1 MRLFPEESPPLPT
14 TRRILSVSEATRDLK
29 DLIEDNFPSLWLR
42 GEVSN
47 FRPYTSGHFYFTIKD
62 SGAQI
67 AAVMF
72 KGHNARL
79 KFRLEDGMAIVAHG
93 RLSVYEPR
101 GNYQILVDHLEPDG
115 VGALQVAFEQLK
127 KKLAAE
133 GLFEAARKRPL
144 PFLPHTVGIVT
155 SPDGAALHDLL
166 SVLRRRFP
174 NVNILLYPVK
184 VQGEGAANDIAAGVN
199 WFSATRAADVVIVGR
214 GGGSI
219 EDLWAFNEE
228 SVARAVV
235 ACAVPVVSA
244 VGHETDFTICDFVAD
259 VRAPTPSAAAELSV
273 PRKSDL
279 MALVAA
285 LKNRL
290 HKTTVDTLKS
300 LRQTVAHLKN
310 RVPSPVAIHD
320 RWQLRLSDLEDRLE
334 RGMILFI
341 REHRRTITESKLALA
356 DPRHLLRDAE
366 RRLTQTRTNL
376 IHVWEKFALT
386 QSHGLSRQRLKL
398 ELLSPRHALKRGY
411 VLARR
416 ADGSLL
422 ARKAQTHVGERL
434 ELVFYDGTAKTEVVE

>member
-14 TRRILSVSEATRDLK
+14 TRRVLSVSEATRDLK
-29 DLIEDNFPSLWLR
+29 DLIEDNFPSVWLR

-62 SGAQI
+62 AGAQI

-115 VGALQVAFEQLK
+115 VGALQIAFEQLK

-133 GLFEAARKRPL
+133 GLFDAARKRPL

-199 WFSATRAADVVIVGR
+199 WFASTRAADVVIVGR

-228 SVARAVV
+228 CVARAVAV
-235 ACAVPVVSA
+235 CPVPVISA
-244 VGHETDFTICDFVAD
+244 VGHETDFTICDFVSD

-279 MALVAA
+279 LAA
-285 LKNRL
+285 IAAQKRRL
-290 HKTTVDTLKS
+290 QKAITDNLAS
-300 LRQTVAHLKN
+300 LARSTAHLKA

-320 RWQLRLSDLEDRLE
+320 RWRLRLSDLEDRLE
-334 RGMILFI
+334 RGMIFLI

-366 RRLTQTRTNL
+366 RCLTQTRTNL

-386 QSHGLSRQRLKL
+386 QSHGLARQRLKL

-422 ARKAQTHVGERL
+422 ARKAQSQQGERAT
-434 ELVFYDGTAKTEVVE
+434 LVFYDGEVNVEIIS